1 LELSEAKIAFENG
14 IYQAKLVLTL
24 LLRGEAWYIFI
35 ETSIPMKKLISTF
48 SFLLFMALTCYS
60 QSHEGTIDYQKK
72 DEKAILIE
80 FPYPSS
86 IVEGAVAD
94 KMEKLGCRKK
104 ESKGF
109 LVYKNAVL
117 RDISAEPA
125 DFLIKVER
133 KSHKENDQ
141 SIVYFIVNRND
152 ENVIERND
160 ALLNS
165 NVKTFLNHLSND
177 VEAYNLELQ
186 IKDQE
191 ETISKAEKKLNNMQ
205 EDQGSMEKKLRKL
218 ENELKENSNDQFEQK
233 KEIEKQKQVLEA
245 MKSRR
250 KTIY

>member
-1 LELSEAKIAFENG
+1 MRKQILTFIFVTFIAVTG
-14 IYQAKLVLTL
+14 HT
-24 LLRGEAWYIFI
+24 
-35 ETSIPMKKLISTF
+35 
-48 SFLLFMALTCYS
+48 

-72 DEKAILIE
+72 DEKAMLIE

-94 KMEKLGCRKK
+94 KMEKLGCKKK

-117 RDISAEPA
+117 ADISAEPA

-133 KSHKENDQ
+133 KSHKEKDQ
-141 SIVYFIVNRND
+141 SVVYFLVNRKD

-165 NVKTFLNHLSND
+165 NVKTFLNRLSTD
-177 VEAYNLELQ
+177 VEAYNLEVQ

-191 ETISKAEKKLNNMQ
+191 AIISKAEKKFNDMHDDQ
-205 EDQGSMEKKLRKL
+205 ESMEKKLKKL
-218 ENELKENSNDQFEQK
+218 ENDLKENANDQYDQK

-245 MKSRR
+245 MKTRR

>member
-1 LELSEAKIAFENG
+1 
-14 IYQAKLVLTL
+14 
-24 LLRGEAWYIFI
+24 
-35 ETSIPMKKLISTF
+35 MKKLIPTF
-48 SFLLFMALTCYS
+48 IFLFFMAPAGYT

-133 KSHKENDQ
+133 RSRKENDR
-141 SIVYFIVNRND
+141 SIVYFIVNRNE
-152 ENVIERND
+152 ENIIERND

-165 NVKTFLNHLSND
+165 NVKTFLNRLSND
-177 VEAYNLELQ
+177 VEAYNLEAQ

-191 ETISKAEKKLNNMQ
+191 EIISKAEKKLNNMQ
-205 EDQGSMEKKLRKL
+205 EDKESMEKKVKKL
-218 ENELKENSNDQFEQK
+218 ENDLRENSNDQFDQK

-245 MKSRR
+245 MKTRR
-250 KTIY
+250 KNIY